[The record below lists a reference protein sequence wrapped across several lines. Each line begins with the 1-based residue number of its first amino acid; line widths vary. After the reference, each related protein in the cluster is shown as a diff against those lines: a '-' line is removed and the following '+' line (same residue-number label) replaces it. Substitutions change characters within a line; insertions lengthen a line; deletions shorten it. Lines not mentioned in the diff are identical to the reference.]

1 VNKKLITALI
11 ISSLLLSVTVPLMAQ
26 EPAKSMDDE
35 QTIEQLKKKREEV
48 KRQIREELQKQIKT
62 LEEERDQLRRANSAT
77 SASAVSVPAQPA
89 SDNVGASV
97 SAASDDTAS
106 PVATAPVINA
116 SATGNGQASSST
128 QPVVSAV
135 NTPAAVAP
143 PPAAGPPP
151 AATAQPCTMVRALP
165 TQFSR
170 AERNMCALA
179 RVIVKRRQD
188 SNDPS
193 PTRGIDTTKED
204 LGLLVP
210 IVLAQRIRASL
221 PVDAAVKSLVVD
233 VEAGRNDKQLGADA
247 KAAGTTSLAVKGGIP
262 QVFSWG
268 VENGAAVASRDGT
281 TLTFRVNPVG
291 LIEALSGEGYITGFT
306 KPGKDGVWRTQDD
319 AVSGF
324 FRRTSVGFSFDT
336 TRGTDPPTFIGSKQ
350 QLSAVSFRY
359 QFVNQRD
366 PRHPRYRALW
376 DEFFR
381 NEALDFTDQQTKA
394 FERLQKDTVKG
405 ELQNETLQN
414 WVTATNVALKAKR
427 TEATALEDPSIEEV
441 RAILEEQAA
450 LLPVSELDKD
460 LELTDAMTKFIAAYA
475 PYLAKRKEIMDE
487 VMKGTLVTFE
497 YTNYREPNAPD
508 LSNLRFVYEKGTKGG
523 IDFTANASLTFYNK
537 RPVGPDVQR
546 LRDFD
551 FSGQLDKKLDG
562 VMGLGPAYLSF
573 TGKYQR
579 LTSNAVAF
587 DGTILPNTKGDIAA
601 GQIKLTIP
609 LKDSGI
615 KIPFSITFANRTE
628 LIREREVR
636 GNFGF
641 TFDVDTLFAR
651 FKSFTQN

>member
-1 VNKKLITALI
+1 
-11 ISSLLLSVTVPLMAQ
+11 
-26 EPAKSMDDE
+26 
-35 QTIEQLKKKREEV
+35 
-48 KRQIREELQKQIKT
+48 
-62 LEEERDQLRRANSAT
+62 
-77 SASAVSVPAQPA
+77 
-89 SDNVGASV
+89 
-97 SAASDDTAS
+97 
-106 PVATAPVINA
+106 
-116 SATGNGQASSST
+116 
-128 QPVVSAV
+128 
-135 NTPAAVAP
+135 
-143 PPAAGPPP
+143 
-151 AATAQPCTMVRALP
+151 
-165 TQFSR
+165 
-170 AERNMCALA
+170 
-179 RVIVKRRQD
+179 
-188 SNDPS
+188 
-193 PTRGIDTTKED
+193 
-204 LGLLVP
+204 
-210 IVLAQRIRASL
+210 
-221 PVDAAVKSLVVD
+221 
-233 VEAGRNDKQLGADA
+233 
-247 KAAGTTSLAVKGGIP
+247 
-262 QVFSWG
+262 
-268 VENGAAVASRDGT
+268 
-281 TLTFRVNPVG
+281 
-291 LIEALSGEGYITGFT
+291 
-306 KPGKDGVWRTQDD
+306 
-319 AVSGF
+319 
-324 FRRTSVGFSFDT
+324 
-336 TRGTDPPTFIGSKQ
+336 
-350 QLSAVSFRY
+350 
-359 QFVNQRD
+359 VNQRD

-414 WVTATNVALKAKR
+414 WVTATNVALKAKM

>member
-1 VNKKLITALI
+1 
-11 ISSLLLSVTVPLMAQ
+11 
-26 EPAKSMDDE
+26 
-35 QTIEQLKKKREEV
+35 
-48 KRQIREELQKQIKT
+48 
-62 LEEERDQLRRANSAT
+62 
-77 SASAVSVPAQPA
+77 
-89 SDNVGASV
+89 
-97 SAASDDTAS
+97 
-106 PVATAPVINA
+106 
-116 SATGNGQASSST
+116 
-128 QPVVSAV
+128 
-135 NTPAAVAP
+135 
-143 PPAAGPPP
+143 
-151 AATAQPCTMVRALP
+151 
-165 TQFSR
+165 
-170 AERNMCALA
+170 
-179 RVIVKRRQD
+179 
-188 SNDPS
+188 
-193 PTRGIDTTKED
+193 
-204 LGLLVP
+204 
-210 IVLAQRIRASL
+210 
-221 PVDAAVKSLVVD
+221 
-233 VEAGRNDKQLGADA
+233 
-247 KAAGTTSLAVKGGIP
+247 
-262 QVFSWG
+262 
-268 VENGAAVASRDGT
+268 
-281 TLTFRVNPVG
+281 
-291 LIEALSGEGYITGFT
+291 
-306 KPGKDGVWRTQDD
+306 
-319 AVSGF
+319 
-324 FRRTSVGFSFDT
+324 
-336 TRGTDPPTFIGSKQ
+336 
-350 QLSAVSFRY
+350 
-359 QFVNQRD
+359 VNQRD

-414 WVTATNVALKAKR
+414 WVTATNVALKAKM

-508 LSNLRFVYEKGTKGG
+508 LSNLRFVYEKGTLGG
-523 IDFTANASLTFYNK
+523 IDFTANASLTFFNK

>member
-1 VNKKLITALI
+1 
-11 ISSLLLSVTVPLMAQ
+11 
-26 EPAKSMDDE
+26 
-35 QTIEQLKKKREEV
+35 
-48 KRQIREELQKQIKT
+48 
-62 LEEERDQLRRANSAT
+62 
-77 SASAVSVPAQPA
+77 
-89 SDNVGASV
+89 
-97 SAASDDTAS
+97 
-106 PVATAPVINA
+106 
-116 SATGNGQASSST
+116 
-128 QPVVSAV
+128 
-135 NTPAAVAP
+135 
-143 PPAAGPPP
+143 
-151 AATAQPCTMVRALP
+151 
-165 TQFSR
+165 
-170 AERNMCALA
+170 
-179 RVIVKRRQD
+179 
-188 SNDPS
+188 
-193 PTRGIDTTKED
+193 
-204 LGLLVP
+204 
-210 IVLAQRIRASL
+210 
-221 PVDAAVKSLVVD
+221 
-233 VEAGRNDKQLGADA
+233 
-247 KAAGTTSLAVKGGIP
+247 
-262 QVFSWG
+262 
-268 VENGAAVASRDGT
+268 
-281 TLTFRVNPVG
+281 
-291 LIEALSGEGYITGFT
+291 
-306 KPGKDGVWRTQDD
+306 
-319 AVSGF
+319 
-324 FRRTSVGFSFDT
+324 
-336 TRGTDPPTFIGSKQ
+336 
-350 QLSAVSFRY
+350 
-359 QFVNQRD
+359 
-366 PRHPRYRALW
+366 LW

-427 TEATALEDPSIEEV
+427 TDATALEDPSIEEV

-508 LSNLRFVYEKGTKGG
+508 LSNLRFVYEKGTLGG
-523 IDFTANASLTFYNK
+523 IDFTANASLTFFNK

-587 DGTILPNTKGDIAA
+587 YWTIFPNTKGDIAA

>member
-1 VNKKLITALI
+1 VNKKLITALVI
-11 ISSLLLSVTVPLMAQ
+11 TSLLLFSATPLMAQ
-26 EPAKSMDDE
+26 DPAQSADE
-35 QTIEQLKKKREEV
+35 QKIEQLKKQRQELD
-48 KRQIREELQKQIKT
+48 RQILAELEKLNKAKQEELN
-62 LEEERDQLRRANSAT
+62 QLRREN
-77 SASAVSVPAQPA
+77 
-89 SDNVGASV
+89 G
-97 SAASDDTAS
+97 SAA
-106 PVATAPVINA
+106 VATPSAPVQPKGENVA
-116 SATGNGQASSST
+116 ANVSTAPETGSSAANTPDMGNGPAGVPGSSSSGNGST
-128 QPVVSAV
+128 QPVTSLPNSAS
-135 NTPAAVAP
+135 AAAP
-143 PPAAGPPP
+143 PAG
-151 AATAQPCTMVRALP
+151 TSQPCTMVFALP

-179 RVIVKRRQD
+179 RVIVKRRQQTNALT
-188 SNDPS
+188 S
-193 PTRGIDTTKED
+193 GIDTTKED

-262 QVFSWG
+262 QVLSWG

-291 LIEALSGEGYITGFT
+291 LIEALSGQGYISGFT
-306 KPGKDGVWRTQDD
+306 KRDKDGVWKSGDD

-366 PRHPRYRALW
+366 PRHPRYRQLW
-376 DEFFR
+376 DDFFR
-381 NEALDFTDQQTKA
+381 REALEFTDQQTQQFA
-394 FERLQKDTVKG
+394 RIQDDTVQG
-405 ELQNETLQN
+405 ALRNETLQN
-414 WVTATNVALKAKR
+414 WVTATNVALKAKQ
-427 TEATALEDPSIEEV
+427 TAATAAEDPAVEEV
-441 RAILEEQAA
+441 RAILEQQAA

-460 LELTDAMTKFIAAYA
+460 LELTDALSKLIAAYA
-475 PYLAKRKEIMDE
+475 PYLAKKKEIMDE
-487 VMKGTLVTFE
+487 VMKGTMVTFE

-508 LSNLRFVYEKGTKGG
+508 LSNVRFVVEKGTLGG

-551 FSGQLDKKLDG
+551 FSGQLDKRLDG

-601 GQIKLTIP
+601 GQVKLTIP
-609 LKDSGI
+609 IKDSGI